1 MLVLRAWTYIIHKF
15 FLIFFQQKNSK
26 KYYPQNFLTFQNFF
40 FYRGVGEHV
49 DCLHHLQL
57 ITCGSVKNICQFS
70 NFFLECICFHHLQ
83 LITCGT
89 NELNVNNKLNFWNVF
104 FFEKNRYSK
113 KIKCIHTTFA
123 GQELDVTLVCHCVK
137 KNIKTSERNYKKK
150 FVLQVA
156 LA

>member
-1 MLVLRAWTYIIHKF
+1 MKQKQNKKNICISFFYASTMHMDIHCAPKKKRHTLCTKKIIISLCQYYAYGHISSTNF

-26 KYYPQNFLTFQNFF
+26 KYYPQNFLTFQNFI

-104 FFEKNRYSK
+104 CF
-113 KIKCIHTTFA
+113 
-123 GQELDVTLVCHCVK
+123 
-137 KNIKTSERNYKKK
+137 
-150 FVLQVA
+150 
-156 LA
+156 